1 MFYKSA
7 GLMAPE
13 AGAEAVIAQLHWG
26 DENSQTPNSSQL
38 AVARK
43 LTGAR
48 VITGIVGQG
57 PHVVQPIER
66 INGKFVV
73 FSEGN
78 LVSNQSASAGLPTE
92 TEDGLIALLR
102 FKAQGDRVTVR
113 RVQYAPTWVRLGD
126 YKVLPAKPSANAAA
140 LRASYRRTVAVA
152 GSGDGI
158 EPAY

>member
-1 MFYKSA
+1 M
-7 GLMAPE
+7 
-13 AGAEAVIAQLHWG
+13 IAQLHWG

-43 LTGAR
+43 LTGTK
-48 VITGIVGQG
+48 VITAIVGQG

-66 INGKFVV
+66 IHGKFVV

-102 FKAQGDRVTVR
+102 FKAHGDRVTVPTGPVRAHLGPPR
-113 RVQYAPTWVRLGD
+113 RLQGAARQAVSRP
-126 YKVLPAKPSANAAA
+126 ANAAA

-152 GSGDGI
+152 GSGGGI